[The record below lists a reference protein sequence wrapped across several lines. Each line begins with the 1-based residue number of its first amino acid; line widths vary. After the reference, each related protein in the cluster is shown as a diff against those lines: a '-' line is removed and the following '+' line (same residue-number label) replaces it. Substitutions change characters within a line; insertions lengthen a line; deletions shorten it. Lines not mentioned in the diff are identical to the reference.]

1 MFSEWQATPRLASR
15 CRSEASNLKSQYLSE
30 YRGAT
35 SANGTTISALA
46 GELVSAAGAPL
57 TAASRSAIDEYAAAK
72 TQADAATTALADVER
87 RAQELASREDA
98 LIASQTRLN
107 VASSALASR
116 DEALKSK
123 EAAHARSEDDLAR
136 RFAE

>member
-15 CRSEASNLKSQYLSE
+15 CRSKASNLKSQYLSE

-46 GELVSAAGAPL
+46 GELVSAAGAPP

-72 TQADAATTALADVER
+72 TQAEAATTALADVER

-98 LIASQTRLN
+98 LIASVPSLFE
-107 VASSALASR
+107 VGGG
-116 DEALKSK
+116 
-123 EAAHARSEDDLAR
+123 
-136 RFAE
+136 